1 MARRTLVAALVAV
14 LALGGYGV
22 ADAAD
27 VVPGP
32 LTTGP
37 APAAPA
43 PYPGIALPAGALTEA
58 VPGPDVDAPV
68 PTAAALEALAADLR
82 ATPGLGG
89 LGLVVADAVTGTV
102 LLDDD
107 GAVARTPASSLK
119 ILTAAAALD
128 ALGTTRT
135 LETRAVLDGDTV
147 VLVGGGD
154 VLLAAGAGDP
164 DAVVGHAGL
173 ADLARQAAAALA
185 AQGVRRV
192 AVGLDDTLFSGPL
205 HAPGVSG
212 IDLDYVM
219 PIQPLAVDTGRTGA
233 GYSADPAMDAAGAF
247 AAALTDAG
255 VTVTGEVRRTRAPG
269 GAAPLAAV
277 ASAPSGQVVRQ
288 MLKTSDNTLA
298 EVLGRLV
305 AVERGATA
313 DFEGATAAV
322 LAQLGELGVDTTGV
336 RLTDVSGLGAAN
348 RVTATALVDTLLT
361 ALEPART
368 ALHALVPSLPVAHL
382 DGTLDDRLP
391 GEAAGRVRAK
401 TGTLLAASSLSGTVV
416 TADGRLLVFSVLT
429 DGLSEGGTLQG
440 RQAIDAWAERLAACG
455 CG

>member
-1 MARRTLVAALVAV
+1 M
-14 LALGGYGV
+14 LAGYGV

-32 LTTGP
+32 LTTRP
-37 APAAPA
+37 APADPA
-43 PYPGIALPAGALTEA
+43 PYPRVALPSGAPAETP
-58 VPGPDVDAPV
+58 PGPDADAPV
-68 PTAAALEALAADLR
+68 PSAAALESLAADLR

-89 LGLVVADAVTGTV
+89 LGLVVADAVTGEV
-102 LLDDD
+102 LVDD
-107 GAVARTPASSLK
+107 GGDVARIPASSLK

-135 LETRAVLDGDTV
+135 LETRTVLDGDTV

-154 VLLAAGAGDP
+154 VLLAAGDGDP
-164 DAVVGHAGL
+164 HAVVGHAGL
-173 ADLARQAAAALA
+173 ADLARQTAERLT

-192 AVGLDDTLFSGPL
+192 AVGLDDTLFSGPP

-219 PIQPLAVDTGRTGA
+219 PIQPLAVDTGRTRA
-233 GYSADPAMDAAGAF
+233 GYSTDPAMDAATAF
-247 AAALTDAG
+247 AAALADAG
-255 VTVTGEVRRTRAPG
+255 VSVTGEVRRTRAPA
-269 GAAPLAAV
+269 GAGPLAAV

-305 AVERGATA
+305 AVERGAA
-313 DFEGATAAV
+313 PDFEGATSAV
-322 LAQLGELGVDTTGV
+322 LAQLGELGVNTTGV
-336 RLTDVSGLGAAN
+336 SLTDASGLGAAN

-361 ALEPART
+361 ALDPART
-368 ALHALVPSLPVAHL
+368 ELHALVPSLPVAHL

-416 TADGRLLVFSVLT
+416 TADGRLLVFSVLA
-429 DGLSEGGTLQG
+429 DGLTEGGTLQG

-455 CG
+455 CR